1 MRNRNKAVVAT
12 VVAALFAAG
21 GFLAGRRG
29 SDRHEGTPV
38 AEAKQL
44 YHCPMHPTY
53 VADKPGDCPICGMKL
68 VPIAE
73 AAGAAPVV
81 GGEIE
86 FATVAGRA
94 VVSLS
99 PDRQR
104 VLGIRSEPVRAVS
117 LEREIRTVGRVAAD
131 ERRLHHVHTKYEAYI
146 EHLHVDYTGKFV
158 RKGQPLASLYSPEIV
173 ATQQEYL
180 LASRARR
187 QLASSSIP
195 SVARGGADML
205 EAARRRLLLWDIRP
219 ADIERLERTG
229 EVRRTLDLYSP
240 VSGYVTAKMA
250 EHGMRVTPADTLFDI
265 ADLSRLW
272 VLADVYESDLPA
284 VRLGM
289 PAEIGLSYL
298 PGRTW
303 RGAVTYVAPT
313 VEEKTRT
320 IKVRVEVDNADGA
333 LKPEMFANVV
343 LKTALGTGLVAPE
356 SALLKTG
363 ERTLAFVDHGNGLLE
378 PREVQA
384 GAKVAEGTQVL
395 RGLAEGE
402 RVVTGANFL
411 LDSESSLKAA
421 LAVMSPAPEPPPD
434 PHAGHR

>member
-1 MRNRNKAVVAT
+1 MRNRNQAVVAAG
-12 VVAALFAAG
+12 VAALIATAG
-21 GFLAGRRG
+21 FVAGRRG
-29 SDRHEGTPV
+29 GGAHEGTSV
-38 AEAKQL
+38 AEAKTL

-53 VADKPGDCPICGMKL
+53 VSDKPGDCPICGMKL
-68 VPIAE
+68 VPMASP
-73 AAGAAPVV
+73 GPAPSAQA

-86 FATVAGRA
+86 FDTVAGRA

-99 PDRQR
+99 PERLR
-104 VLGIRSEPVRAVS
+104 VLGVRSEPVRAVS

-131 ERRLHHVHTKYEAYI
+131 ERRLHHIHIKYEAYI

-158 RKGQPLASLYSPEIV
+158 RKGQALASLYSPDLV

-180 LASRARR
+180 LASRARK
-187 QLASSSIP
+187 QLSSSSIP
-195 SVARGGADML
+195 SVARGGVDML

-219 ADIERLERTG
+219 ADIDRLERTG
-229 EVRRTLDLYSP
+229 EVQRTLDLYSP

-250 EHGMRVTPADTLFDI
+250 QHGMRVTPADTLFDI

-284 VRLGM
+284 VKIGM
-289 PAEIGLSYL
+289 AAELGLSYL
-298 PGRTW
+298 PGRKW
-303 RGAVTYVAPT
+303 RGSVTYIAPV

-320 IKVRVEVDNADGA
+320 IKVRVEVDNTDGA
-333 LKPEMFANVV
+333 LKPEMFADVV
-343 LKTALGTGLVAPE
+343 LKTALGKGLVVPDG
-356 SALLKTG
+356 ALLKTG
-363 ERTLAFVDHGNGLLE
+363 ERTLVFVDRGDGLLE

-395 RGLAEGE
+395 RGLSEGE
-402 RVVTGANFL
+402 QVVTAANFL

-421 LAVMSPAPEPPPD
+421 LAGMSPAPAPPD